1 MFFQNNVQWY
11 FEAFNAGLYK
21 NDLHVYL
28 KNSYQ
33 LKYRDSG
40 L

>member
-1 MFFQNNVQWY
+1 MKLVVLQHIYVNNTLSFL
-11 FEAFNAGLYK
+11 FE
-21 NDLHVYL
+21 
-28 KNSYQ
+28 NSYQ

>member
-1 MFFQNNVQWY
+1 MFLRIKIVVLQNIYNNTLLFL
-11 FEAFNAGLYK
+11 FE
-21 NDLHVYL
+21 
-28 KNSYQ
+28 NSYQ